1 MTKTRLLRLLA
12 LLFAFGLL
20 AAACGDSDDDSS
32 SSDSDSA
39 SASEP
44 ADDDAMAEDDDAMAE
59 DDDAMAEDDDAMAE
73 DDDSMME
80 EHSFPDG
87 TLRIGLAYGVTD
99 AALESITAKAI
110 TAVEA
115 VETIAEGA
123 GMDIEIIVEDT
134 AGDATQGVDAA
145 NALVSQDVHCILG
158 EARSSVSTPIVAVA
172 KEAEIPQIS
181 WGSTSPALT
190 TIDDG
195 DFFFRALLSDAAQGV
210 VAADYLYNTL
220 GHETAAVIVQNDPYG
235 VGLGNSFTA
244 AYEAL
249 GGSVEIRVNVDSG
262 TTDFSAEVD
271 EVIAA
276 GADVIYT
283 VLFAPEFIPLVTEM
297 AQAEPASVQ
306 QMFLADAQ
314 ATADASAGIEDLVA
328 GVSGLRPAGGDLSAF
343 AELYQE
349 LTGEAPNSFSEVS
362 FDAAVLCAAAAAG
375 EYDSVAI
382 RDNLR
387 DVSRDGTAYGIDQIA
402 DMLVAAAAGEDVNYE
417 GAGSVVDLDEN
428 GDVEPIG
435 AAYSVWTF
443 QDDGTALDG
452 ELLIFEG

>member
-1 MTKTRLLRLLA
+1 MTKTRILRLLA

-20 AAACGDSDDDSS
+20 AAACGDSDSDDTATESS
-32 SSDSDSA
+32 TESDTT
-39 SASEP
+39 E
-44 ADDDAMAEDDDAMAE
+44 AMAEDDDAMAE
-59 DDDAMAEDDDAMAE
+59 DDDAMAEDDDAMME
-73 DDDSMME
+73 E

-99 AALESITAKAI
+99 AALESLTAKAI
-110 TAVEA
+110 VAVEA
-115 VETIAEGA
+115 VEAIAEEA
-123 GMDIEIIVEDT
+123 GMDVEIIIEDT

-210 VAADYLYNTL
+210 VAADYLFNTL
-220 GHETAAVIVQNDPYG
+220 GHQSAAVVVQNDPYG

-244 AYEAL
+244 AFEAL
-249 GGSVEIRVNVDSG
+249 GGTIELRVNIDSG

-297 AQAEPASVQ
+297 AQADPASVE

-343 AELYQE
+343 ASLYEE
-349 LTGEAPNSFSEVS
+349 LTGEAPDAFSEFS
-362 FDAAVLCAAAAAG
+362 FDAAALCVAAAAAAG
-375 EYDSVAI
+375 EYDGVAI

-387 DVSRDGTAYGIDQIA
+387 DISRDGTAYGIDQLG
-402 DMLVAAAAGEDVNYE
+402 DLLVAAAAGEDVNYE
-417 GAGSVVDLDEN
+417 GAGSGVDLDEN

-435 AAYSVWTF
+435 AGYAVWSF
-443 QDDGTALDG
+443 QDDGTNVDG
-452 ELLIFEG
+452 EIIIFEG